1 MMKEFAEVHE
11 QLLSDIKDA
20 LFDDLRQ
27 IESKV
32 VDLRNKGVIR
42 ILEIGVGAGTNLK
55 YYPQQCRLVLVDPNF
70 YFKLYFD
77 ENKSKFPDIN
87 LEKFIVSSGENLKGV
102 ASNSVDVVVTTTVL
116 CSVENVKSVL
126 REIRRV
132 LVPGGRYYFM
142 EHLLDEYVP
151 HRTQL
156 QKALTWSR
164 IWPWLCDGCKFL
176 PIRSEISL
184 CGFST
189 VDYREF
195 MLDNSN
201 LKGKVKLLATL
212 MAPHIVGIA
221 KK

>member
-1 MMKEFAEVHE
+1 M
-11 QLLSDIKDA
+11 Q
-20 LFDDLRQ
+20 
-27 IESKV
+27 
-32 VDLRNKGVIR
+32 
-42 ILEIGVGAGTNLK
+42 
-55 YYPQQCRLVLVDPNF
+55 
-70 YFKLYFD
+70 
-77 ENKSKFPDIN
+77 FPDIN

-132 LVPGGRYYFM
+132 LVPVRNSFIHDSVKFGCKYKFLIRTQGGRYYFM